1 MNEARSCA
9 INITRVIP
17 STLLRI
23 FQVKQKGLR
32 VLWSSVQS
40 LQKQRNH
47 WIPQSCHR
55 PHSFRVL
62 LGEGGFGNTYH
73 SQISTVLSSPFP
85 YHVLSSATQKWAEPQ
100 ECSKIVQ
107 GYSPP
112 WSKQSNAGHELT
124 FFLINHQESHQLPM
138 DRANGDAPV
147 SSNGLQGVGPD
158 LLEHFWGQGEP
169 WR

>member
-1 MNEARSCA
+1 MHEWSTKLCHKHNQSYTINPATHLPSQAKRSESPLVLCA
-9 INITRVIP
+9 VSPKAAKSLDTPKLPQASLIQSFTGRRRVWEH
-17 STLLRI
+17 
-23 FQVKQKGLR
+23 V
-32 VLWSSVQS
+32 S
-40 LQKQRNH
+40 LPNF
-47 WIPQSCHR
+47 
-55 PHSFRVL
+55 HS
-62 LGEGGFGNTYH
+62 
-73 SQISTVLSSPFP
+73 PW
-85 YHVLSSATQKWAEPQ
+85 VLSSATQKWAEPQ